1 MMGVM
6 ETLCF
11 AAILLLFTTPQTES
25 LSIKRQVASSD
36 ADLTAALAVLQRHR
50 RQASDIDYL
59 RSYLLENRNKI
70 PPSYL
75 NALNENY
82 GLNLESYYSKQPN
95 AEDILDRQ
103 MLMDAYKP
111 KNYKDVGLFDLYE
124 PDKRNVKRSRTAPS
138 KAELAEIF
146 GDINKASERTHKRQ
160 ISTQLPGS
168 DFSSQD
174 DSLNSEKQKVSKSA
188 MKKMFEENSDRD
200 NGKDTNQKEE
210 NDKKHTQVS
219 NSELKNV
226 FGDEVGDKEEQAKP
240 TSTQEQA
247 PEPAGKESKEERS
260 TPTEGERFEA
270 LARYENLANI
280 KSEKKKRVEKRDY
293 DSEIELSQSVLDL
306 TKTVAALRDE
316 VARLKIAEALED
328 KENDLLASALKQATL
343 GQLQGTEGNLKKEFL
358 DIQNAIRV
366 EEQLQS
372 IKTPEEEENDESSD
386 EDSVEEEFPVAN
398 KRQTISED
406 LTQNE
411 NANIGQWY
419 ENPVDDEES
428 NEQQKEGVTVRFLIS
443 EADDTIR
450 AFAAKAL
457 AYKQQ
462 IKEKENEN
470 AMEELMSSLGPS
482 ERQQLAEGF
491 LGNSAY
497 DEPSNENNCPGV
509 NYLTSQCS
517 VAKMAG
523 LRIDDEAKNLCNRH
537 EICYTCG
544 GSLSFTQ
551 STCDAG
557 FRGDVIE
564 MCGKDTECIENG
576 AKFLWFLKSEHTY
589 NYVYLDKCD
598 SGCVSDF
605 IKGL

>member
-1 MMGVM
+1 M

-25 LSIKRQVASSD
+25 LSIKRHVASSD

-82 GLNLESYYSKQPN
+82 GLNLESYYSKQPT
-95 AEDILDRQ
+95 AEDVLDRQ
-103 MLMDAYKP
+103 ILMDAYKP
-111 KNYKDVGLFDLYE
+111 KNYKDVGLFDSYE
-124 PDKRNVKRSRTAPS
+124 PDKRNVKRSRTAPT

-160 ISTQLPGS
+160 ISTQLSGS

-174 DSLNSEKQKVSKSA
+174 DSLKMEKQKVAKSA
-188 MKKMFEENSDRD
+188 MKKMFEENNNKD
-200 NGKDTNQKEE
+200 NSKDNNQREE
-210 NDKKHTQVS
+210 DDKKHTPVS

-226 FGDEVGDKEEQAKP
+226 FGDEEGNKEEHAKP
-240 TSTQEQA
+240 TSTQEQ
-247 PEPAGKESKEERS
+247 PSKPSGKESKEERS

-270 LARYENLANI
+270 LTRYENLANI
-280 KSEKKKRVEKRDY
+280 KAEKKKRVEKRDY

-366 EEQLQS
+366 EEQLQT
-372 IKTPEEEENDESSD
+372 IKTPEEEESEASSD
-386 EDSVEEEFPVAN
+386 EDSVEEEVPVAN

-406 LTQNE
+406 LTQNG

-428 NEQQKEGVTVRFLIS
+428 NEQQTE
-443 EADDTIR
+443 ED
-450 AFAAKAL
+450 
-457 AYKQQ
+457 
-462 IKEKENEN
+462 NEN
-470 AMEELMSSLGPS
+470 AMEELVSSLGPS

-491 LGNSAY
+491 LGNGAY

-523 LRIDDEAKNLCNRH
+523 LRIDDEAKSLCNRH

-544 GSLSFTQ
+544 GSLSFSQ

-589 NYVYLDKCD
+589 NYGYLDKCD

>member
-1 MMGVM
+1 M

-160 ISTQLPGS
+160 ISTQLYGS

-200 NGKDTNQKEE
+200 NGKDNNQKEE
-210 NDKKHTQVS
+210 NDKKHTPVS

-226 FGDEVGDKEEQAKP
+226 FGDEVGDKEEHAKP

-386 EDSVEEEFPVAN
+386 EESVEEEFPVAN

-428 NEQQKEGVTVRFLIS
+428 NEQQKE
-443 EADDTIR
+443 E
-450 AFAAKAL
+450 
-457 AYKQQ
+457 
-462 IKEKENEN
+462 ENEN

-491 LGNSAY
+491 LGNGAY

-523 LRIDDEAKNLCNRH
+523 LRIDDEAKSLCNRH

-544 GSLSFTQ
+544 GSLSFSQ

>member
-1 MMGVM
+1 M

-25 LSIKRQVASSD
+25 LSIKRHVASSD

-82 GLNLESYYSKQPN
+82 GLNLESYYSKQPT
-95 AEDILDRQ
+95 EDVLDRQ

-111 KNYKDVGLFDLYE
+111 KNYKDVGLFDSYE
-124 PDKRNVKRSRTAPS
+124 PDKRNVKRSRTAPT

-160 ISTQLPGS
+160 ISTQLSGS

-174 DSLNSEKQKVSKSA
+174 DSLKVEKQKVAKSA
-188 MKKMFEENSDRD
+188 MKKMFEENNNKD
-200 NGKDTNQKEE
+200 NSKDNNQREE
-210 NDKKHTQVS
+210 DDKKHTPVS

-226 FGDEVGDKEEQAKP
+226 FGDEEGNKEEHAKP
-240 TSTQEQA
+240 TSTQEQ
-247 PEPAGKESKEERS
+247 PSKPSGKESKEERS

-270 LARYENLANI
+270 LTRYENLANI

-366 EEQLQS
+366 EEQLQT
-372 IKTPEEEENDESSD
+372 IKTPEEEESEESSD
-386 EDSVEEEFPVAN
+386 EDSVEEEVPVAN

-406 LTQNE
+406 LTQNG

-428 NEQQKEGVTVRFLIS
+428 NEQQTE
-443 EADDTIR
+443 ED
-450 AFAAKAL
+450 
-457 AYKQQ
+457 
-462 IKEKENEN
+462 NEN
-470 AMEELMSSLGPS
+470 AMEELVSSLGPS

-491 LGNSAY
+491 LGNGAY

-523 LRIDDEAKNLCNRH
+523 LRIDDEAKSLCNRH

-544 GSLSFTQ
+544 GSLSFSQ

-589 NYVYLDKCD
+589 NYGYLDKCN

>member
-1 MMGVM
+1 M

-25 LSIKRQVASSD
+25 LSIKRHVASSD

-75 NALNENY
+75 NALNDNY
-82 GLNLESYYSKQPN
+82 GLNLESYYSKQPT
-95 AEDILDRQ
+95 AEDVLDRQ
-103 MLMDAYKP
+103 ILMDAYKP
-111 KNYKDVGLFDLYE
+111 KNYKDVGLFDSYE
-124 PDKRNVKRSRTAPS
+124 PDKRNVKRSRTAPT

-160 ISTQLPGS
+160 ISTQLSGS

-174 DSLNSEKQKVSKSA
+174 DSLKMEKQKVAKSA
-188 MKKMFEENSDRD
+188 MKKMFEENNNKD
-200 NGKDTNQKEE
+200 NSKDNNQREE
-210 NDKKHTQVS
+210 DDKKHTPVS

-226 FGDEVGDKEEQAKP
+226 FGDEEGNKEEHAKP
-240 TSTQEQA
+240 TSTQEQ
-247 PEPAGKESKEERS
+247 PSKPSGKESKEERS
-260 TPTEGERFEA
+260 TPTEGEQFEA
-270 LARYENLANI
+270 LTRYENLANI
-280 KSEKKKRVEKRDY
+280 KAEKKKRVEKRDY

-366 EEQLQS
+366 EEQLQT
-372 IKTPEEEENDESSD
+372 IKTPEEEESEESSD
-386 EDSVEEEFPVAN
+386 EDSVEEEVPVAN

-406 LTQNE
+406 LTQNG

-428 NEQQKEGVTVRFLIS
+428 NEQQTE
-443 EADDTIR
+443 ED
-450 AFAAKAL
+450 
-457 AYKQQ
+457 
-462 IKEKENEN
+462 NEN
-470 AMEELMSSLGPS
+470 AMEELVSSLGPS

-491 LGNSAY
+491 LGNGAY

-523 LRIDDEAKNLCNRH
+523 LRIDDEAKSLCNRH

-544 GSLSFTQ
+544 GSLSFSQ

-589 NYVYLDKCD
+589 NYGYLDKCD

>member
-1 MMGVM
+1 MGVM

-25 LSIKRQVASSD
+25 LSIKRHVASSD

-82 GLNLESYYSKQPN
+82 GLNLESYYSKQPT
-95 AEDILDRQ
+95 EDVLDRQ

-111 KNYKDVGLFDLYE
+111 KNYKDVGLFDSYE
-124 PDKRNVKRSRTAPS
+124 PDKRNVKRSRTAPT

-160 ISTQLPGS
+160 ISTQLSGS

-174 DSLNSEKQKVSKSA
+174 DSLKVEKQKVAKSA
-188 MKKMFEENSDRD
+188 MKKMFEENNNKD
-200 NGKDTNQKEE
+200 NSKDNNQREE
-210 NDKKHTQVS
+210 DDKKHTPVS

-226 FGDEVGDKEEQAKP
+226 FGDEEGNKEEHAKP
-240 TSTQEQA
+240 TSTQEQ
-247 PEPAGKESKEERS
+247 PSKPSGKESKEERS

-270 LARYENLANI
+270 LTRYENLANI
-280 KSEKKKRVEKRDY
+280 KAEKKKRVEKRDY

-366 EEQLQS
+366 EEQLQT
-372 IKTPEEEENDESSD
+372 IKTPEEEESEESSD
-386 EDSVEEEFPVAN
+386 EDSVEEEVPVAN

-406 LTQNE
+406 LTQNG

-428 NEQQKEGVTVRFLIS
+428 NEQQTE
-443 EADDTIR
+443 ED
-450 AFAAKAL
+450 
-457 AYKQQ
+457 
-462 IKEKENEN
+462 NEN
-470 AMEELMSSLGPS
+470 AMEELVSSLGPS

-491 LGNSAY
+491 LGNGAY

-523 LRIDDEAKNLCNRH
+523 LRIDDEAKSLCNRH

-544 GSLSFTQ
+544 GSLSFSQ

-589 NYVYLDKCD
+589 NYGYLDKCN

>member
-1 MMGVM
+1 MGVM

-11 AAILLLFTTPQTES
+11 AAILLLFTTPHTES
-25 LSIKRQVASSD
+25 LSIKRHEANTD

-70 PPSYL
+70 PQSYL
-75 NALNENY
+75 NALNGNY
-82 GLNLESYYSKQPN
+82 GLNLESYYSKQPT

-111 KNYKDVGLFDLYE
+111 KNYKDIGLFDPYE
-124 PDKRNVKRSRTAPS
+124 SDKRNVKRSRTVPT

-160 ISTQLPGS
+160 ISSRLSGS
-168 DFSSQD
+168 DFSSEN
-174 DSLNSEKQKVSKSA
+174 DSLKKEKQKVSKSG
-188 MKKMFEENSDRD
+188 MKEMFEDDKD
-200 NGKDTNQKEE
+200 NGKDSNQREEE
-210 NDKKHTQVS
+210 NKKHIPVS
-219 NSELKNV
+219 NSELKSV
-226 FGDEVGDKEEQAKP
+226 FGDDVENKEEQNKP
-240 TSTQEQA
+240 SFSQEKLSKSS
-247 PEPAGKESKEERS
+247 EKDSSKEERS
-260 TPTEGERFEA
+260 VPTEGERFEA
-270 LARYENLANI
+270 LTRYENLANI

-343 GQLQGTEGNLKKEFL
+343 GQLQGTEGNLKREFL

-372 IKTPEEEENDESSD
+372 IKSPEEEEESDESSD
-386 EDSVEEEFPVAN
+386 EDFVEDGFPVAN

-406 LTQNE
+406 LNQNE
-411 NANIGQWY
+411 DANIGQWY
-419 ENPVDDEES
+419 ENPVNDEES
-428 NEQQKEGVTVRFLIS
+428 NEQQREEES
-443 EADDTIR
+443 
-450 AFAAKAL
+450 
-457 AYKQQ
+457 
-462 IKEKENEN
+462 EN
-470 AMEELMSSLGPS
+470 ALEELVSSLGPS

-491 LGNSAY
+491 LGNGVY

-523 LRIDDEAKNLCNRH
+523 LRIDDEAKSLCNRH

-544 GSLSFTQ
+544 GALSFSQ

-589 NYVYLDKCD
+589 NYGYMDKCD

>member
-1 MMGVM
+1 M

-25 LSIKRQVASSD
+25 LSIKRHVASSD

-82 GLNLESYYSKQPN
+82 GLNLESYYSKQPT
-95 AEDILDRQ
+95 AEDVLDRQ
-103 MLMDAYKP
+103 ILMDAYKP
-111 KNYKDVGLFDLYE
+111 KNYKDVGLFDSYE
-124 PDKRNVKRSRTAPS
+124 PDKRNVKRSRTAPT

-160 ISTQLPGS
+160 ISTQLSGS

-174 DSLNSEKQKVSKSA
+174 DSLKMEKQKVAKSA
-188 MKKMFEENSDRD
+188 MKKMFEENNNKD
-200 NGKDTNQKEE
+200 NSKDNNQREE
-210 NDKKHTQVS
+210 DDKKHTPVS

-226 FGDEVGDKEEQAKP
+226 FGDEEGNKEEHAKP
-240 TSTQEQA
+240 TSTQEQ
-247 PEPAGKESKEERS
+247 PSKPSGKESKEERS

-270 LARYENLANI
+270 LTRYENLANI

-366 EEQLQS
+366 EEQLQT
-372 IKTPEEEENDESSD
+372 IKTPEEEESEESSD
-386 EDSVEEEFPVAN
+386 EDSVEEEVPVAN

-406 LTQNE
+406 LTQNG

-428 NEQQKEGVTVRFLIS
+428 NEQQTEEDNK
-443 EADDTIR
+443 
-450 AFAAKAL
+450 
-457 AYKQQ
+457 
-462 IKEKENEN
+462 N
-470 AMEELMSSLGPS
+470 AMEELVSSLGPS

-491 LGNSAY
+491 LGNGAY

-523 LRIDDEAKNLCNRH
+523 LRIDDEAKSLCNRH

-544 GSLSFTQ
+544 GSLSFSQ
-551 STCDAG
+551 STCDDG

-589 NYVYLDKCD
+589 NYGYLDKCD

>member
-1 MMGVM
+1 MGVM

>member
-1 MMGVM
+1 MGVM

-11 AAILLLFTTPQTES
+11 AAILLLFTTPHTES
-25 LSIKRQVASSD
+25 LSIKRHEANTD

-70 PPSYL
+70 PQSYL
-75 NALNENY
+75 NALNGNY
-82 GLNLESYYSKQPN
+82 GLNLESYYSKQPT

-111 KNYKDVGLFDLYE
+111 KNYKDIGLFDPYE
-124 PDKRNVKRSRTAPS
+124 SDKRNVKRSRTVPT

-160 ISTQLPGS
+160 ISSRLSGS
-168 DFSSQD
+168 DFSSEN
-174 DSLNSEKQKVSKSA
+174 DSLKKEKQKVSKSG
-188 MKKMFEENSDRD
+188 MKEMFEDDKD
-200 NGKDTNQKEE
+200 NGKDSNQREEE
-210 NDKKHTQVS
+210 NKKHIPVS
-219 NSELKNV
+219 NSELKSV
-226 FGDEVGDKEEQAKP
+226 FGDDVENKEEQNKP
-240 TSTQEQA
+240 SFSQEKLSKSS
-247 PEPAGKESKEERS
+247 EKDSSKEERS
-260 TPTEGERFEA
+260 VPTEGERFEA
-270 LARYENLANI
+270 LTRYENLANI

-343 GQLQGTEGNLKKEFL
+343 GQLQGTEGNLKREFL

-372 IKTPEEEENDESSD
+372 IKSPEEEEESDESSD
-386 EDSVEEEFPVAN
+386 EDFVEDGFPVAN

-406 LTQNE
+406 LNQNE
-411 NANIGQWY
+411 DANIGQWY
-419 ENPVDDEES
+419 ENPVNDEES
-428 NEQQKEGVTVRFLIS
+428 NEQQREEES
-443 EADDTIR
+443 
-450 AFAAKAL
+450 
-457 AYKQQ
+457 
-462 IKEKENEN
+462 EN
-470 AMEELMSSLGPS
+470 AMEELVSSLGPS

-491 LGNSAY
+491 LGNGVY

-523 LRIDDEAKNLCNRH
+523 LRIDDEAKSLCNRH

-544 GSLSFTQ
+544 GTLSFSQ

-589 NYVYLDKCD
+589 NYGYMDKCD

>member
-1 MMGVM
+1 MGVM

-25 LSIKRQVASSD
+25 LSIKRHVASSD

-82 GLNLESYYSKQPN
+82 GLNLESYYSKQPT
-95 AEDILDRQ
+95 EDVLDRQ

-111 KNYKDVGLFDLYE
+111 KNYKDVGLFDSYE
-124 PDKRNVKRSRTAPS
+124 PDKRNVKRSRTAPT

-160 ISTQLPGS
+160 ISTQLSGS

-174 DSLNSEKQKVSKSA
+174 DSLKVEKQKVAKSA
-188 MKKMFEENSDRD
+188 MKKMFEENNNKD
-200 NGKDTNQKEE
+200 NSKDNNQREE
-210 NDKKHTQVS
+210 DDKKHTPVS

-226 FGDEVGDKEEQAKP
+226 FGDEEGNKEEHAKP
-240 TSTQEQA
+240 TSTQEQ
-247 PEPAGKESKEERS
+247 PSKPSGKESKEERS

-270 LARYENLANI
+270 LTRYENLANI
-280 KSEKKKRVEKRDY
+280 KAEKKKRVEKRDY

-366 EEQLQS
+366 EEQLQT
-372 IKTPEEEENDESSD
+372 IKTPEEEESEASSD
-386 EDSVEEEFPVAN
+386 EDSVEEEVPVAN

-406 LTQNE
+406 LTQNG

-428 NEQQKEGVTVRFLIS
+428 NEQQTE
-443 EADDTIR
+443 ED
-450 AFAAKAL
+450 
-457 AYKQQ
+457 
-462 IKEKENEN
+462 NEN
-470 AMEELMSSLGPS
+470 AMEELVSSLGPS

-491 LGNSAY
+491 LGNGAY

-523 LRIDDEAKNLCNRH
+523 LRIDDEAKSLCNRH

-544 GSLSFTQ
+544 GSLSFSQ

-589 NYVYLDKCD
+589 NYGYLDKCD

>member
-1 MMGVM
+1 M

-25 LSIKRQVASSD
+25 LSIKRHVASSD

-82 GLNLESYYSKQPN
+82 GLNLESYYSKQPT
-95 AEDILDRQ
+95 EDVLDRQ

-111 KNYKDVGLFDLYE
+111 KNYKDVGLFDSYE
-124 PDKRNVKRSRTAPS
+124 PDKRNVKRSRTAPT

-160 ISTQLPGS
+160 ISTQLSGS

-174 DSLNSEKQKVSKSA
+174 DSLKVEKQKVAKSA
-188 MKKMFEENSDRD
+188 MKKMFEENNNKD
-200 NGKDTNQKEE
+200 NSKDNNQREE
-210 NDKKHTQVS
+210 DDKKHTPVS

-226 FGDEVGDKEEQAKP
+226 FGDEEGNKEEHAKP
-240 TSTQEQA
+240 TSTQEQ
-247 PEPAGKESKEERS
+247 PSKPSGKESKEERS

-270 LARYENLANI
+270 LTRYENLANI

-366 EEQLQS
+366 EEQLQT
-372 IKTPEEEENDESSD
+372 IKTPEEEESEASSD
-386 EDSVEEEFPVAN
+386 EDSVEEEVPVAN

-406 LTQNE
+406 LTQNG

-428 NEQQKEGVTVRFLIS
+428 NEQQTE
-443 EADDTIR
+443 ED
-450 AFAAKAL
+450 
-457 AYKQQ
+457 
-462 IKEKENEN
+462 NEN
-470 AMEELMSSLGPS
+470 AMEELVSSLGPS

-491 LGNSAY
+491 LGNGAY

-523 LRIDDEAKNLCNRH
+523 LRIDDEAKSLCNRH

-544 GSLSFTQ
+544 GSLSFSQ

-589 NYVYLDKCD
+589 NYGYLDKCD

>member
-1 MMGVM
+1 M

-25 LSIKRQVASSD
+25 LSIKRHVASSD

-82 GLNLESYYSKQPN
+82 GLNLESYYSKQPT
-95 AEDILDRQ
+95 EDVLDRQ

-111 KNYKDVGLFDLYE
+111 KNYKDVGLFDSYE
-124 PDKRNVKRSRTAPS
+124 PDKRNVKRSRTAPT

-160 ISTQLPGS
+160 ISTQLSGS

-174 DSLNSEKQKVSKSA
+174 DSLKVEKQKVAKSA
-188 MKKMFEENSDRD
+188 MKKMFEENNNKD
-200 NGKDTNQKEE
+200 NSKDNNQREE
-210 NDKKHTQVS
+210 DDKKHTPVS

-226 FGDEVGDKEEQAKP
+226 FGDEEGNKEEHAKP
-240 TSTQEQA
+240 TSTQEQ
-247 PEPAGKESKEERS
+247 PSKPSGKESKEERS

-270 LARYENLANI
+270 LTRYENLANI
-280 KSEKKKRVEKRDY
+280 KAEKKKRVEKRDY

-366 EEQLQS
+366 EEQLQT
-372 IKTPEEEENDESSD
+372 IKTPEEEESEASSD
-386 EDSVEEEFPVAN
+386 EDSVEEEVPVAN

-406 LTQNE
+406 LTQNG

-428 NEQQKEGVTVRFLIS
+428 NEQQTE
-443 EADDTIR
+443 ED
-450 AFAAKAL
+450 
-457 AYKQQ
+457 
-462 IKEKENEN
+462 NEN
-470 AMEELMSSLGPS
+470 AMEELVSSLGPS

-491 LGNSAY
+491 LGNGAY

-523 LRIDDEAKNLCNRH
+523 LRIDDEAKSLCNRH

-544 GSLSFTQ
+544 GSLSFSQ

-589 NYVYLDKCD
+589 NYGYLDKCD

>member
-1 MMGVM
+1 M

-25 LSIKRQVASSD
+25 LSIKRHVASSD

-82 GLNLESYYSKQPN
+82 GLNLESYYSKQPT
-95 AEDILDRQ
+95 EDVLDRQ

-111 KNYKDVGLFDLYE
+111 KNYKDVGLFDSYE
-124 PDKRNVKRSRTAPS
+124 PDKRNVKRSRTAPT

-160 ISTQLPGS
+160 ISTQLSGS

-174 DSLNSEKQKVSKSA
+174 DSLKVEKQKVAKSA
-188 MKKMFEENSDRD
+188 MKKMFEENNNKD
-200 NGKDTNQKEE
+200 NSKDNNQREE
-210 NDKKHTQVS
+210 DDKKHTPVS

-226 FGDEVGDKEEQAKP
+226 FGDEEGNKEEHAKP
-240 TSTQEQA
+240 TSTQEQ
-247 PEPAGKESKEERS
+247 PSKPSGKESKEERS

-270 LARYENLANI
+270 LTRYENLANI
-280 KSEKKKRVEKRDY
+280 KAEKKKRVEKRDY

-366 EEQLQS
+366 EEQLQT
-372 IKTPEEEENDESSD
+372 IKTPEEEESEESSD
-386 EDSVEEEFPVAN
+386 EDSVEEEVPVAN

-406 LTQNE
+406 LTQNG

-428 NEQQKEGVTVRFLIS
+428 NEQQTE
-443 EADDTIR
+443 ED
-450 AFAAKAL
+450 
-457 AYKQQ
+457 
-462 IKEKENEN
+462 NEN
-470 AMEELMSSLGPS
+470 AMEELVSSLGPS

-491 LGNSAY
+491 LGNGAY

-523 LRIDDEAKNLCNRH
+523 LRIDDEAKSLCNRH

-544 GSLSFTQ
+544 GSLSFSQ

-589 NYVYLDKCD
+589 NYGYLDKCN

>member
-1 MMGVM
+1 M

-25 LSIKRQVASSD
+25 LSIKRHVASSD

-82 GLNLESYYSKQPN
+82 GLNLESYYSKQPT
-95 AEDILDRQ
+95 AEDVLDRQ
-103 MLMDAYKP
+103 ILMDAYKP
-111 KNYKDVGLFDLYE
+111 KNYKDVGLFDSYE
-124 PDKRNVKRSRTAPS
+124 PDKRNVKRSRTAPT

-160 ISTQLPGS
+160 ISTQLSGS

-174 DSLNSEKQKVSKSA
+174 DSLKMEKQKVAKSA
-188 MKKMFEENSDRD
+188 MKKMFEENNNKD
-200 NGKDTNQKEE
+200 NSKDNNQREE
-210 NDKKHTQVS
+210 DDKKHTPVS

-226 FGDEVGDKEEQAKP
+226 FGDEEGNKEEHAKP
-240 TSTQEQA
+240 TSTQEQ
-247 PEPAGKESKEERS
+247 PSKPSGKESKEERS

-270 LARYENLANI
+270 LTRYENLANI
-280 KSEKKKRVEKRDY
+280 KAEKKKRVEKRDY

-366 EEQLQS
+366 EEQLQT
-372 IKTPEEEENDESSD
+372 IKTPEEEESEESSD
-386 EDSVEEEFPVAN
+386 EDSVEEEVPVAN

-406 LTQNE
+406 LTQNG

-428 NEQQKEGVTVRFLIS
+428 NEQQTE
-443 EADDTIR
+443 ED
-450 AFAAKAL
+450 
-457 AYKQQ
+457 
-462 IKEKENEN
+462 NEN
-470 AMEELMSSLGPS
+470 AMEELVSSLGPS

-491 LGNSAY
+491 LGNGAY

-523 LRIDDEAKNLCNRH
+523 LRIDDEAKSLCNRH

-544 GSLSFTQ
+544 GSLSFSQ

-589 NYVYLDKCD
+589 NYGYLDKCD

>member
-1 MMGVM
+1 MGVM

-25 LSIKRQVASSD
+25 LSIKRHVASSD

-82 GLNLESYYSKQPN
+82 GLNLESYYSKQPT
-95 AEDILDRQ
+95 EDVLDRQ

-111 KNYKDVGLFDLYE
+111 KNYKDVGLFDSYE
-124 PDKRNVKRSRTAPS
+124 PDKRNVKRSRTAPT

-160 ISTQLPGS
+160 ISTQLSGS

-174 DSLNSEKQKVSKSA
+174 DSLKVEKQKVAKSA
-188 MKKMFEENSDRD
+188 MKKMIEENNNKD
-200 NGKDTNQKEE
+200 NSKDNNQREE
-210 NDKKHTQVS
+210 DDKKHTPVS

-226 FGDEVGDKEEQAKP
+226 FGDEEGNKEEHAKP
-240 TSTQEQA
+240 TSTQEQ
-247 PEPAGKESKEERS
+247 PSKPSGKESKEERS
-260 TPTEGERFEA
+260 TPTEGEQFEA
-270 LARYENLANI
+270 LTRYENLANI
-280 KSEKKKRVEKRDY
+280 KAEKKKRVEKRDY

-366 EEQLQS
+366 EEQLQT
-372 IKTPEEEENDESSD
+372 IKTPEEEESEESSD
-386 EDSVEEEFPVAN
+386 EDSVEEEVPVAN

-406 LTQNE
+406 LTQNG

-428 NEQQKEGVTVRFLIS
+428 NEQQTE
-443 EADDTIR
+443 ED
-450 AFAAKAL
+450 
-457 AYKQQ
+457 
-462 IKEKENEN
+462 NEN
-470 AMEELMSSLGPS
+470 AMEELVSSLGPS

-491 LGNSAY
+491 LGNGAY

-523 LRIDDEAKNLCNRH
+523 LRIDDEAKSLCNRH

-544 GSLSFTQ
+544 GSLSFSQ

-589 NYVYLDKCD
+589 NYGYLDKCD

>member
-1 MMGVM
+1 MGVI

-428 NEQQKEGVTVRFLIS
+428 NEQQKEVRFLIS

-457 AYKQQ
+457 AYKQH

-491 LGNSAY
+491 LGNGAY

>member
-1 MMGVM
+1 M

-25 LSIKRQVASSD
+25 LSIKRHVASSD
-36 ADLTAALAVLQRHR
+36 ADLTAALAVLQRHQ

-82 GLNLESYYSKQPN
+82 GLNLESYYSKQPT
-95 AEDILDRQ
+95 AEDVLDRQ
-103 MLMDAYKP
+103 ILMDAYKP
-111 KNYKDVGLFDLYE
+111 KNYKDVGLFDSYE
-124 PDKRNVKRSRTAPS
+124 PDKRNVKRSRTAPT

-160 ISTQLPGS
+160 ISTQLSGS

-174 DSLNSEKQKVSKSA
+174 DSLKMEKQKVAKSA
-188 MKKMFEENSDRD
+188 MKKMFEENNNKD
-200 NGKDTNQKEE
+200 NSKDNNQREE
-210 NDKKHTQVS
+210 DDKKHTPVS

-226 FGDEVGDKEEQAKP
+226 FGDEEGNKEEHAKP
-240 TSTQEQA
+240 TSTQEQ
-247 PEPAGKESKEERS
+247 PSKPSGKESKEERS

-270 LARYENLANI
+270 LTRYENLANI

-366 EEQLQS
+366 EEQLQT
-372 IKTPEEEENDESSD
+372 IKTPEEEESEESSD
-386 EDSVEEEFPVAN
+386 EDSVEEEVPVAN

-406 LTQNE
+406 LTQNG

-428 NEQQKEGVTVRFLIS
+428 NEQQTE
-443 EADDTIR
+443 
-450 AFAAKAL
+450 
-457 AYKQQ
+457 
-462 IKEKENEN
+462 
-470 AMEELMSSLGPS
+470 
-482 ERQQLAEGF
+482 
-491 LGNSAY
+491 GNSTI
-497 DEPSNENNCPGV
+497 SNV
-509 NYLTSQCS
+509 
-517 VAKMAG
+517 
-523 LRIDDEAKNLCNRH
+523 
-537 EICYTCG
+537 
-544 GSLSFTQ
+544 
-551 STCDAG
+551 
-557 FRGDVIE
+557 
-564 MCGKDTECIENG
+564 
-576 AKFLWFLKSEHTY
+576 
-589 NYVYLDKCD
+589 
-598 SGCVSDF
+598 
-605 IKGL
+605 

>member
-1 MMGVM
+1 M

-25 LSIKRQVASSD
+25 LSIKRHVASSD

-82 GLNLESYYSKQPN
+82 GLNLESYYSKQPTEN
-95 AEDILDRQ
+95 VLDRQ

-111 KNYKDVGLFDLYE
+111 KNYKDVGLFDSYE
-124 PDKRNVKRSRTAPS
+124 PDKRNVKRSRTAPT

-160 ISTQLPGS
+160 ISTQLSGS

-174 DSLNSEKQKVSKSA
+174 DSLKVEKQKVAKSA
-188 MKKMFEENSDRD
+188 MKKMFEENNNKD
-200 NGKDTNQKEE
+200 NSKDNNQREE
-210 NDKKHTQVS
+210 DDKKHTPVS

-226 FGDEVGDKEEQAKP
+226 FGDEEGNKEEHAKP
-240 TSTQEQA
+240 TSTQEQ
-247 PEPAGKESKEERS
+247 PSKPSGKESKEERS

-270 LARYENLANI
+270 LTRYENLANI
-280 KSEKKKRVEKRDY
+280 KAEKKKRVEKRDY

-366 EEQLQS
+366 EEQLQT
-372 IKTPEEEENDESSD
+372 IKTPEEEESEESSD
-386 EDSVEEEFPVAN
+386 EDSVEEEVPVAN

-406 LTQNE
+406 LTQNG

-428 NEQQKEGVTVRFLIS
+428 NEQQTE
-443 EADDTIR
+443 
-450 AFAAKAL
+450 
-457 AYKQQ
+457 
-462 IKEKENEN
+462 
-470 AMEELMSSLGPS
+470 
-482 ERQQLAEGF
+482 
-491 LGNSAY
+491 GNSRI
-497 DEPSNENNCPGV
+497 SNV
-509 NYLTSQCS
+509 
-517 VAKMAG
+517 
-523 LRIDDEAKNLCNRH
+523 
-537 EICYTCG
+537 
-544 GSLSFTQ
+544 
-551 STCDAG
+551 
-557 FRGDVIE
+557 
-564 MCGKDTECIENG
+564 
-576 AKFLWFLKSEHTY
+576 
-589 NYVYLDKCD
+589 
-598 SGCVSDF
+598 
-605 IKGL
+605 

>member
-1 MMGVM
+1 M

-59 RSYLLENRNKI
+59 RGYLLENRDKI

-174 DSLNSEKQKVSKSA
+174 ESLNSEKQKVSKSA

-428 NEQQKEGVTVRFLIS
+428 NEQQKE
-443 EADDTIR
+443 E
-450 AFAAKAL
+450 
-457 AYKQQ
+457 
-462 IKEKENEN
+462 ENEN

-491 LGNSAY
+491 LGNGAY

-544 GSLSFTQ
+544 GSLSFSQ

>member
-1 MMGVM
+1 M

-25 LSIKRQVASSD
+25 LSIKRHVASSD

-82 GLNLESYYSKQPN
+82 GLNLESYYSKQPT
-95 AEDILDRQ
+95 AEDVLDRQ
-103 MLMDAYKP
+103 ILMDAYKP
-111 KNYKDVGLFDLYE
+111 KNYKDVGLFDSYE
-124 PDKRNVKRSRTAPS
+124 PDKRNVKRSRTAPT

-160 ISTQLPGS
+160 ISTQLSGS

-174 DSLNSEKQKVSKSA
+174 DSLKMEKQKVAKSA
-188 MKKMFEENSDRD
+188 MKKMFEENNNKD
-200 NGKDTNQKEE
+200 NSKDNNQREE
-210 NDKKHTQVS
+210 DDKKHTPVS

-226 FGDEVGDKEEQAKP
+226 FGDEEGNKEEHAKP
-240 TSTQEQA
+240 TSTQEQ
-247 PEPAGKESKEERS
+247 PSKPSGKESKEERS

-270 LARYENLANI
+270 LTRYENLANI

-366 EEQLQS
+366 EEQLQT
-372 IKTPEEEENDESSD
+372 IKTPEEEESEESSN
-386 EDSVEEEFPVAN
+386 EDSVEEEVPVAN

-406 LTQNE
+406 LTQNG

-428 NEQQKEGVTVRFLIS
+428 NEQQTE
-443 EADDTIR
+443 ED
-450 AFAAKAL
+450 
-457 AYKQQ
+457 
-462 IKEKENEN
+462 NEN
-470 AMEELMSSLGPS
+470 AMEELVSSLGPS

-491 LGNSAY
+491 LGNGAY

-523 LRIDDEAKNLCNRH
+523 LRIDDEAKSLCNRH

-544 GSLSFTQ
+544 GSLSFSQ
-551 STCDAG
+551 STCDDG

-589 NYVYLDKCD
+589 NYGYLDKCD

>member
-1 MMGVM
+1 MGVM

-25 LSIKRQVASSD
+25 LSIKRHVASSD

-82 GLNLESYYSKQPN
+82 GLNLESYYSKQPT
-95 AEDILDRQ
+95 EDVLDRQ

-111 KNYKDVGLFDLYE
+111 KNYKDVGLFDSYE
-124 PDKRNVKRSRTAPS
+124 PDKRNVKRSRTAPT

-160 ISTQLPGS
+160 ISTQLSGS

-174 DSLNSEKQKVSKSA
+174 DSLKMEKQKVAKSA
-188 MKKMFEENSDRD
+188 MKKMIEENNNKD
-200 NGKDTNQKEE
+200 NSKDNNQREE
-210 NDKKHTQVS
+210 DDKKHTPVS

-226 FGDEVGDKEEQAKP
+226 FGDEEGNKEEHAKP
-240 TSTQEQA
+240 TSTQEQ
-247 PEPAGKESKEERS
+247 PSKPSGKESKEERS

-270 LARYENLANI
+270 LTRYENLANI
-280 KSEKKKRVEKRDY
+280 KAEKKKRVEKRDY

-366 EEQLQS
+366 EEQLQT
-372 IKTPEEEENDESSD
+372 IKTPEEEESEESSD
-386 EDSVEEEFPVAN
+386 EDSVEEEVPVAN

-406 LTQNE
+406 LTQNG

-428 NEQQKEGVTVRFLIS
+428 NEQQTE
-443 EADDTIR
+443 ED
-450 AFAAKAL
+450 
-457 AYKQQ
+457 
-462 IKEKENEN
+462 NEN
-470 AMEELMSSLGPS
+470 AMEELVSSLGPS

-491 LGNSAY
+491 LGNGAY

-523 LRIDDEAKNLCNRH
+523 LRIDDEAKSLCNRH

-544 GSLSFTQ
+544 GSLSFSQ

-589 NYVYLDKCD
+589 NYGYLDKCD

>member
-1 MMGVM
+1 M

-25 LSIKRQVASSD
+25 LSIKRHVASSD

-82 GLNLESYYSKQPN
+82 GLNLESYYSKQPT
-95 AEDILDRQ
+95 AEDVLDRQ
-103 MLMDAYKP
+103 ILMDAYKP
-111 KNYKDVGLFDLYE
+111 KNYKDVGLFDSYE
-124 PDKRNVKRSRTAPS
+124 PDKRNVKRSRTAPT

-160 ISTQLPGS
+160 ISTQLSGS

-174 DSLNSEKQKVSKSA
+174 DSLKMEKQKVAKSA
-188 MKKMFEENSDRD
+188 MKKMFEENNNKD
-200 NGKDTNQKEE
+200 NSKDNNQREE
-210 NDKKHTQVS
+210 DDKKHTPVS

-226 FGDEVGDKEEQAKP
+226 FGDEEGNKEEHAKP
-240 TSTQEQA
+240 TSTQEQ
-247 PEPAGKESKEERS
+247 PSKPSGKESKEERS

-270 LARYENLANI
+270 LTRYENLANI

-366 EEQLQS
+366 EEQLQT
-372 IKTPEEEENDESSD
+372 IKTPEEEESEESSD
-386 EDSVEEEFPVAN
+386 EDSVEEEVPVAN

-406 LTQNE
+406 LTQNG

-428 NEQQKEGVTVRFLIS
+428 NEQQTE
-443 EADDTIR
+443 ED
-450 AFAAKAL
+450 
-457 AYKQQ
+457 
-462 IKEKENEN
+462 NEN
-470 AMEELMSSLGPS
+470 AMEELVSSLGPS

-491 LGNSAY
+491 LGNGAY

-523 LRIDDEAKNLCNRH
+523 LRIDDEAKSLCNRH

-544 GSLSFTQ
+544 GSLSFSQ
-551 STCDAG
+551 STCDDG

-589 NYVYLDKCD
+589 NYGYLDKCD

>member
-1 MMGVM
+1 M

-25 LSIKRQVASSD
+25 LSIKRHVASSD

-82 GLNLESYYSKQPN
+82 GLNLESYYSKQPT
-95 AEDILDRQ
+95 EDVLDRQ

-111 KNYKDVGLFDLYE
+111 KNYKDVGLFDSYE
-124 PDKRNVKRSRTAPS
+124 PDKRNVKRSRTAPT

-160 ISTQLPGS
+160 ISTQLSGS

-174 DSLNSEKQKVSKSA
+174 DSLKVEKQKVAKSA
-188 MKKMFEENSDRD
+188 MKKMFEENNNKD
-200 NGKDTNQKEE
+200 NSKDNNQREE
-210 NDKKHTQVS
+210 DDKKHTPVS

-226 FGDEVGDKEEQAKP
+226 FGDEEGNKEEHAKP
-240 TSTQEQA
+240 TSTQEQ
-247 PEPAGKESKEERS
+247 PSKPSGKESKEERS

-270 LARYENLANI
+270 LTRYENLANI
-280 KSEKKKRVEKRDY
+280 KAEKKKRVEKRDY

-366 EEQLQS
+366 EEQLQT
-372 IKTPEEEENDESSD
+372 IKTPEEEESEESSD
-386 EDSVEEEFPVAN
+386 EDSVEEEVPVAN

-406 LTQNE
+406 LTQNG

-428 NEQQKEGVTVRFLIS
+428 NEQQTE
-443 EADDTIR
+443 ED
-450 AFAAKAL
+450 
-457 AYKQQ
+457 
-462 IKEKENEN
+462 NEN
-470 AMEELMSSLGPS
+470 AMEELVSSLGPS

-491 LGNSAY
+491 LGNGAY

-523 LRIDDEAKNLCNRH
+523 LRIDDEAKSLCNRH

-544 GSLSFTQ
+544 GSLSFSQ

-589 NYVYLDKCD
+589 NYGYLDKCD

>member
-1 MMGVM
+1 M

-25 LSIKRQVASSD
+25 LSIKRHVASSD

-82 GLNLESYYSKQPN
+82 GLNLESYYSKQPT
-95 AEDILDRQ
+95 AEDVLDRQ
-103 MLMDAYKP
+103 ILMDAYKP
-111 KNYKDVGLFDLYE
+111 KNYKDVGLFDSYE
-124 PDKRNVKRSRTAPS
+124 PDKRNVKRSRTAPT

-160 ISTQLPGS
+160 ISTQLSGS

-174 DSLNSEKQKVSKSA
+174 DSLKVEKQKVAKSA
-188 MKKMFEENSDRD
+188 MKKMFEENNNKD
-200 NGKDTNQKEE
+200 NSKDNNQREE
-210 NDKKHTQVS
+210 DDKKHTPVS

-226 FGDEVGDKEEQAKP
+226 FGDEEGNKEEHAKP
-240 TSTQEQA
+240 TSTQEQ
-247 PEPAGKESKEERS
+247 PSKPSGKESKEERS

-270 LARYENLANI
+270 LTRYENLANI

-366 EEQLQS
+366 EEQLQT
-372 IKTPEEEENDESSD
+372 IKTPEEEESEESSD
-386 EDSVEEEFPVAN
+386 EDSVEEEVPVAN

-406 LTQNE
+406 LTQNG

-428 NEQQKEGVTVRFLIS
+428 NEQQTE
-443 EADDTIR
+443 ED
-450 AFAAKAL
+450 
-457 AYKQQ
+457 
-462 IKEKENEN
+462 NEN
-470 AMEELMSSLGPS
+470 AMEELVSSLGPS

-491 LGNSAY
+491 LGNGAY

-523 LRIDDEAKNLCNRH
+523 LRIDDEAKSLCNRH

-544 GSLSFTQ
+544 GSLSFSQ

-589 NYVYLDKCD
+589 NYGYLDKCD

>member
-1 MMGVM
+1 M

-25 LSIKRQVASSD
+25 LSIKRHVASSD

-82 GLNLESYYSKQPN
+82 GLNLESYYSKQPT
-95 AEDILDRQ
+95 EDVLDRQ

-111 KNYKDVGLFDLYE
+111 KNYKDVGLFDSYE
-124 PDKRNVKRSRTAPS
+124 PDKRNVKRSRTAPT

-160 ISTQLPGS
+160 ISTQLSGS

-174 DSLNSEKQKVSKSA
+174 DSLKMEKQKVAKSA
-188 MKKMFEENSDRD
+188 MKKMFEENNNKD
-200 NGKDTNQKEE
+200 NSKDNNQREE
-210 NDKKHTQVS
+210 DDKKHTPVS

-226 FGDEVGDKEEQAKP
+226 FGDEEGNKEEHAKP
-240 TSTQEQA
+240 TSTQEQ
-247 PEPAGKESKEERS
+247 PSKPSGKESKEERS
-260 TPTEGERFEA
+260 APTEGERFEA
-270 LARYENLANI
+270 LTRYENLANI

-366 EEQLQS
+366 EEQLQT
-372 IKTPEEEENDESSD
+372 IKTPEEEESEESSD
-386 EDSVEEEFPVAN
+386 EDSVEEEVPVAN

-406 LTQNE
+406 LTQNG

-428 NEQQKEGVTVRFLIS
+428 NEQQTE
-443 EADDTIR
+443 ED
-450 AFAAKAL
+450 
-457 AYKQQ
+457 
-462 IKEKENEN
+462 NEN
-470 AMEELMSSLGPS
+470 AMEELVSSLGPS

-491 LGNSAY
+491 LGNGAY

-523 LRIDDEAKNLCNRH
+523 LRIDDEAKSLCNRH

-544 GSLSFTQ
+544 GSLSFSQ

-589 NYVYLDKCD
+589 NYGYLDKCD

>member
-1 MMGVM
+1 MGVM

-25 LSIKRQVASSD
+25 LSIKRHVASSD

-82 GLNLESYYSKQPN
+82 GLNLESYYSKQPT
-95 AEDILDRQ
+95 AEDVLDRQ
-103 MLMDAYKP
+103 ILMDAYKP
-111 KNYKDVGLFDLYE
+111 KNYKDVGLFDSYE
-124 PDKRNVKRSRTAPS
+124 PDKRNVKRSRTAPT

-160 ISTQLPGS
+160 ISTQLSGS

-174 DSLNSEKQKVSKSA
+174 DSLKMEKQKVAKSA
-188 MKKMFEENSDRD
+188 MKKMFEENNNKD
-200 NGKDTNQKEE
+200 NSKDNNQREE
-210 NDKKHTQVS
+210 DDKKHTPVS

-226 FGDEVGDKEEQAKP
+226 FGDEEGNKEEHAKP
-240 TSTQEQA
+240 TSTQEQ
-247 PEPAGKESKEERS
+247 PSKPSGKESKEERS

-270 LARYENLANI
+270 LTRYENLANI

-366 EEQLQS
+366 EEQLQT
-372 IKTPEEEENDESSD
+372 IKTPEEEESEESSD
-386 EDSVEEEFPVAN
+386 EDSVEEEVPVAN

-406 LTQNE
+406 LTQNG

-428 NEQQKEGVTVRFLIS
+428 NEQQTE
-443 EADDTIR
+443 ED
-450 AFAAKAL
+450 
-457 AYKQQ
+457 
-462 IKEKENEN
+462 NEN
-470 AMEELMSSLGPS
+470 AMEELVSSLGPS

-491 LGNSAY
+491 LGNGAY

-523 LRIDDEAKNLCNRH
+523 LRIDDEAKSLCNRH

-544 GSLSFTQ
+544 GSLSFSQ
-551 STCDAG
+551 STCDDG

-589 NYVYLDKCD
+589 NYGYLDKCD

>member
-1 MMGVM
+1 M

-25 LSIKRQVASSD
+25 LSIKRHVASSD

-82 GLNLESYYSKQPN
+82 GLNLESYYSKQPT
-95 AEDILDRQ
+95 AEDVLDRQ
-103 MLMDAYKP
+103 ILMDAYKP
-111 KNYKDVGLFDLYE
+111 KNYKDVGLFDSYE
-124 PDKRNVKRSRTAPS
+124 PDKRNVKRSRTAPT

-160 ISTQLPGS
+160 ISTQLSGS

-174 DSLNSEKQKVSKSA
+174 DSLKVEKQKVAKSA
-188 MKKMFEENSDRD
+188 MKKMFEENNNKD
-200 NGKDTNQKEE
+200 NSKDNNQREE
-210 NDKKHTQVS
+210 DDKKHTPVS

-226 FGDEVGDKEEQAKP
+226 FGDEEGNKEEHAKP
-240 TSTQEQA
+240 TSTQEQ
-247 PEPAGKESKEERS
+247 PSKPSGKESKEERS

-270 LARYENLANI
+270 LTRYENLANI
-280 KSEKKKRVEKRDY
+280 KAEKKKRVEKRDY

-366 EEQLQS
+366 EEQLQT
-372 IKTPEEEENDESSD
+372 IKTPEEEESEASSD
-386 EDSVEEEFPVAN
+386 EDSVEEEVPVAN

-406 LTQNE
+406 LTQNG

-428 NEQQKEGVTVRFLIS
+428 NEQQTE
-443 EADDTIR
+443 ED
-450 AFAAKAL
+450 
-457 AYKQQ
+457 
-462 IKEKENEN
+462 NEN
-470 AMEELMSSLGPS
+470 AMEELVSSLGPS

-491 LGNSAY
+491 LGNGAY

-523 LRIDDEAKNLCNRH
+523 LRIDDEAKSLCNRH

-544 GSLSFTQ
+544 GSLSFSQ

-589 NYVYLDKCD
+589 NYGYLDKCD

>member
-1 MMGVM
+1 M

-25 LSIKRQVASSD
+25 LSIKRHVASSD

-82 GLNLESYYSKQPN
+82 GLNLESYYSKQPT
-95 AEDILDRQ
+95 AEDVLDRQ
-103 MLMDAYKP
+103 ILMDAYKP
-111 KNYKDVGLFDLYE
+111 KNYKDVGLFDSYE
-124 PDKRNVKRSRTAPS
+124 PDKRNVKRSRTAPT

-160 ISTQLPGS
+160 ISTQLSGS

-174 DSLNSEKQKVSKSA
+174 DSLKMEKQKVAKSA
-188 MKKMFEENSDRD
+188 MKKMFEENNNKD
-200 NGKDTNQKEE
+200 NSKDNNQREE
-210 NDKKHTQVS
+210 DDKKHTPVS

-226 FGDEVGDKEEQAKP
+226 FGDEEGNKEEHAKP
-240 TSTQEQA
+240 TSTQEQSSK
-247 PEPAGKESKEERS
+247 PSGKESKEERS

-270 LARYENLANI
+270 LTRYENLANI

-366 EEQLQS
+366 EEQLQT
-372 IKTPEEEENDESSD
+372 IKTPEEEESEESSN
-386 EDSVEEEFPVAN
+386 EDSVEEEVPVAN

-406 LTQNE
+406 LTQNG

-428 NEQQKEGVTVRFLIS
+428 NEQQTE
-443 EADDTIR
+443 ED
-450 AFAAKAL
+450 
-457 AYKQQ
+457 
-462 IKEKENEN
+462 NEN
-470 AMEELMSSLGPS
+470 AMEELVSSLGPS

-491 LGNSAY
+491 LGNGAY

-523 LRIDDEAKNLCNRH
+523 LRIDDEAKSLCNRH

-544 GSLSFTQ
+544 GSLSFSQ
-551 STCDAG
+551 STCDDG

-589 NYVYLDKCD
+589 NYGYLDKCD